1 VISFLNIF
9 FLWLFSC
16 QPLVEL
22 IYDMPFYS
30 TCAVLFFPPLSV
42 NDDKKIKGYSR
53 VGPHN
58 KDIVSI
64 IFGSLLGKGSV
75 ERKKDGSRITFYQEA
90 VHIKYLLFLYN
101 QLASAGYCKP
111 TLPQIGKTLGKK
123 GKIYKTIKFAT

>member
-1 VISFLNIF
+1 LA
-9 FLWLFSC
+9 
-16 QPLVEL
+16 EL

-30 TCAVLFFPPLSV
+30 TYAVLFFPPLSI

-58 KDIVSI
+58 EDILSI
-64 IFGSLLGKGSV
+64 IFGALLGKGCV
-75 ERKKDGSRITFYQEA
+75 ERKKDGSRINFYQEA

-111 TLPQIGKTLGKK
+111 TLPQIGEKLGKK
-123 GKIYKTIKFAT
+123 GKIYKTMKFAT